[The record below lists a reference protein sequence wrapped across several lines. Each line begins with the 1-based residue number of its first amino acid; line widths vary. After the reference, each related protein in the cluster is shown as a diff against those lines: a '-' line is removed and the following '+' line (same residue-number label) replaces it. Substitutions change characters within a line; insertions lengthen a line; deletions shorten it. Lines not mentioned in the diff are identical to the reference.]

1 MDARIRP
8 PEFLHN
14 IQGSPEHHA
23 PMLKKIR
30 PDQVRQGMHVA
41 KIEGPWLQHGFW
53 RGAFLVRDEDQLRA
67 LNEPGVQ
74 ALWIDTERG
83 EDLESPAS
91 TRAADAP
98 RAEPPGEARIQLI
111 DDISVDA
118 APAAQVPGAARDAQ
132 PAPAPAPRRAL
143 AEEIS
148 RARRVFL
155 RSKPMLENM
164 FAQARLGR
172 SVDTTGAHELLE
184 EISESLRDNPWALLS
199 VVRIKRADD
208 YTYLHSA
215 AVGALMVALSRQ
227 LGLERELTR
236 VAGLA
241 GMLHDIGK
249 AAIPHEVLNKPE
261 ALTEAE
267 FAIIKTHPRRGH
279 DLLRRAGDVDAT
291 AVDVCLHHH
300 ERLDG
305 TGYPDGLAGE
315 QISRLCRMATICDIY
330 DAVTSNRP
338 YKAGWDP
345 AESLQRMARWAP
357 AHIDQ
362 EIFHHFVKAIGI
374 YPVGSFVRLDSGLL
388 GVVVDQTPGEL
399 LRPKV
404 RAVYCTRKRDFLQP
418 RLLDLGGQARD
429 ERIVGLE
436 RAERWGIADPSLYLR
451 QA

>member
-1 MDARIRP
+1 
-8 PEFLHN
+8 
-14 IQGSPEHHA
+14 
-23 PMLKKIR
+23 MLKKIR
-30 PDQVRQGMHVA
+30 PDQVRQGMYIA

-53 RGAFLVRDEDQLRA
+53 RGAFLVRGDDQARA

-74 ALWIDTERG
+74 ALWIDTARG
-83 EDLESPAS
+83 EDLESPDPAL
-91 TRAADAP
+91 AADAP
-98 RAEPPGEARIQLI
+98 AGAGSQEARIELI
-111 DDISVDA
+111 DDISVDSAQAPQALAAERETKAAAAA
-118 APAAQVPGAARDAQ
+118 APRL
-132 PAPAPAPRRAL
+132 AL
-143 AEEIS
+143 REELF

-172 SVDTTGAHELLE
+172 SVDTSGAHELLE
-184 EISESLRDNPWALLS
+184 EISESLRDNPWALIS

-215 AVGALMVALSRQ
+215 AVGALMVALARQ
-227 LGLERELTR
+227 LGLDRELTR

-279 DLLRRAGDVDAT
+279 DLLRRSGNVDAT

-315 QISRLCRMATICDIY
+315 QISLICRMATICDIY
-330 DAVTSNRP
+330 DATTSNRP

-362 EIFHHFVKAIGI
+362 EIFHHFVKTIGI

-404 RAVYCTRKRDFLQP
+404 RAVYCTRTRDFLQP

-429 ERIVGLE
+429 QRIVGLE
-436 RAERWGIADPSLYLR
+436 RAERWGITDPSLYLR
-451 QA
+451 EA

>member
-1 MDARIRP
+1 
-8 PEFLHN
+8 
-14 IQGSPEHHA
+14 
-23 PMLKKIR
+23 MLKKIR
-30 PDQVRQGMHVA
+30 PDQVRQGMYVA

-53 RGAFLVRDEDQLRA
+53 RGAFPVRDEDQLRA
-67 LNEPGVQ
+67 LNEPGVE
-74 ALWIDTERG
+74 ALWIDTARG
-83 EDLESPAS
+83 EDLEPPAAG
-91 TRAADAP
+91 AADPAASAP
-98 RAEPPGEARIQLI
+98 PPEARIQLI

-118 APAAQVPGAARDAQ
+118 APAPSALAAAPEPP
-132 PAPAPAPRRAL
+132 PAAAPAPRLAL
-143 AEEIS
+143 REELS

-172 SVDTTGAHELLE
+172 SVDTAGAHELLE

-215 AVGALMVALSRQ
+215 AVGALMVALARQ
-227 LGLERELTR
+227 LGLDREQTR
-236 VAGLA
+236 IAGLA

-279 DLLRRAGDVDAT
+279 DLLRSAGDVDAT
-291 AVDVCLHHH
+291 AVEVCLHHH

-305 TGYPDGLAGE
+305 TGYPDGLAGDE
-315 QISRLCRMATICDIY
+315 ISRICRMATICDIY
-330 DAVTSNRP
+330 DATTSNRP

-404 RAVYCTRKRDFLQP
+404 RAVYCTRKRDFLP
-418 RLLDLGGQARD
+418 PTLLDLGGPARD
-429 ERIVGLE
+429 QRITGLE

-451 QA
+451 EA

>member
-1 MDARIRP
+1 MT
-8 PEFLHN
+8 
-14 IQGSPEHHA
+14 SS
-23 PMLKKIR
+23 MLKKIR
-30 PDQVRQGMHVA
+30 PDQVRKGMYVA

-53 RGAFLVRDEDQLRA
+53 RGAFPVRGEDQLRA
-67 LNEPGVQ
+67 LNEPGVE
-74 ALWIDTERG
+74 AVWIDTARG
-83 EDLESPAS
+83 EDLEPPASPA
-91 TRAADAP
+91 ADSVASAP
-98 RAEPPGEARIQLI
+98 PPDARIQLI

-118 APAAQVPGAARDAQ
+118 APAPQALATERDPQ
-132 PAPAPAPRRAL
+132 PAAAPGPRLAL
-143 AEEIS
+143 REELS

-172 SVDTTGAHELLE
+172 SVDTAGAHELLE

-215 AVGALMVALSRQ
+215 AVGALMVALARQ
-227 LGLERELTR
+227 LGLDREQTR
-236 VAGLA
+236 IAGLA

-267 FAIIKTHPRRGH
+267 FAIIQTHPRRGH

-388 GVVVDQTPGEL
+388 GVVVDQTHGEL

-418 RLLDLGGQARD
+418 VLLDLAGQARD
-429 ERIVGLE
+429 ERIAGLE
-436 RAERWGIADPSLYLR
+436 RPERWGITDPSLYLR
-451 QA
+451 EA